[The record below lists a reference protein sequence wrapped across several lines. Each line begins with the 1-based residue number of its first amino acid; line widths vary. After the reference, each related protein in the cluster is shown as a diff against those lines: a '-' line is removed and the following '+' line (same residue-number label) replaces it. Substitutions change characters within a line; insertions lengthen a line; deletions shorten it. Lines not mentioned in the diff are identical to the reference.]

1 MDTDALKLSYM
12 RSLFTSIIIMLLPFI
27 IVNSTGKSNLLLPLI
42 AISFSSCT
50 FLVLKSSLV
59 LLSRIDLNGLFISLI
74 YFYIC
79 SMPLISNIFNGIN
92 TDYFDIIS
100 VFAKTISIFMFFSLT
115 KRLIINSEAI
125 SKFHEYFLWFGLIA
139 CVYNLY
145 INRSDLLNFFF
156 ISSSY
161 ELTFKSFFSNRNQFG
176 SFLFICFTILELYK
190 KKFSNKLLYPILLIL
205 FSSNIILTMSRGAF
219 LAVFV
224 FYFYIYILKG
234 NNFFLKMI
242 IILVSV
248 YSIFM
253 IFISNS
259 PVFLFIRNIILR
271 PESGTTGRSD
281 IWKIGIDVLKDNNF
295 VNGLGLNTG
304 IEFGKSRGLVLEQF
318 HSFYIEVLLS
328 GGFVELI
335 FIAIIITS
343 VFVNCKKLNKKT
355 RYIVQGRILGFLSLG
370 FFESVS
376 LFSIGYVDI
385 LFSIMIIALPLLMV
399 NSQKNF
405 EEGELY

>member
-1 MDTDALKLSYM
+1 
-12 RSLFTSIIIMLLPFI
+12 
-27 IVNSTGKSNLLLPLI
+27 
-42 AISFSSCT
+42 
-50 FLVLKSSLV
+50 
-59 LLSRIDLNGLFISLI
+59 
-74 YFYIC
+74 
-79 SMPLISNIFNGIN
+79 
-92 TDYFDIIS
+92 
-100 VFAKTISIFMFFSLT
+100 
-115 KRLIINSEAI
+115 
-125 SKFHEYFLWFGLIA
+125 
-139 CVYNLY
+139 
-145 INRSDLLNFFF
+145 
-156 ISSSY
+156 
-161 ELTFKSFFSNRNQFG
+161 
-176 SFLFICFTILELYK
+176 
-190 KKFSNKLLYPILLIL
+190 
-205 FSSNIILTMSRGAF
+205 MSRGAF